1 MAVQPKGLLA
11 HPTAPWLAAA
21 LMLVL
26 SLPALWV
33 GFVADDH
40 YHRAILDGRGA
51 PAAMDD
57 PLWDLFVFVPNDAR
71 AEILRDVGV
80 VPWWGHPDLHLGFMR
95 PVTSATHVADHIMW
109 PDNPVPQHVQSMLWF
124 AAAVVLVGAIYR
136 RVHGA
141 TAIAGLA
148 VLLFAVEDA
157 HAMPIGW
164 IANRNAVVALVFG
177 LLTLWAHIGW
187 RRDGG
192 PARLAAA
199 LIFFAAGLAAGEAVV
214 GTAAYLVSWQLTME
228 QGRWSKRLAV
238 LAPYALL
245 LVGWRLL
252 YTTLGYGCAGSDLYI
267 DPLADPPAFATALV
281 ERVPVMLGGLWS
293 QLTIDAWAAVGR
305 SGQLGLVAVSVAVCA
320 FVAALLARMIRTT
333 REARFWALGSVLSLV
348 PVAAAFPMNR
358 LLLAAGVGAFA
369 LLAMLTAEVGM
380 LGGAVRD
387 ARTWI
392 RRSVKLLLVLHIPL
406 AALLL
411 VGSIGFLSIFNTIFT
426 AGARGAPRD
435 PGLATQNLVFING
448 HDFPSVYTY
457 IIRLTDETAPAP
469 KRVAILGPMST
480 AVSVTRE
487 NELTL
492 VIEAEDGWL
501 RTPIDRLMRRADARF
516 HAGQRV
522 STGLFDAEIR
532 RISVDGRPEVVAF
545 VFHRPLDDP
554 SHRWVAWRDGRLEE
568 VSPPAVGDET
578 RLAAVHL
585 TSLE

>member
-1 MAVQPKGLLA
+1 
-11 HPTAPWLAAA
+11 
-21 LMLVL
+21 
-26 SLPALWV
+26 
-33 GFVADDH
+33 
-40 YHRAILDGRGA
+40 
-51 PAAMDD
+51 
-57 PLWDLFVFVPNDAR
+57 
-71 AEILRDVGV
+71 
-80 VPWWGHPDLHLGFMR
+80 
-95 PVTSATHVADHIMW
+95 
-109 PDNPVPQHVQSMLWF
+109 
-124 AAAVVLVGAIYR
+124 
-136 RVHGA
+136 
-141 TAIAGLA
+141 
-148 VLLFAVEDA
+148 
-157 HAMPIGW
+157 
-164 IANRNAVVALVFG
+164 
-177 LLTLWAHIGW
+177 
-187 RRDGG
+187 
-192 PARLAAA
+192 
-199 LIFFAAGLAAGEAVV
+199 
-214 GTAAYLVSWQLTME
+214 
-228 QGRWSKRLAV
+228 
-238 LAPYALL
+238 
-245 LVGWRLL
+245 
-252 YTTLGYGCAGSDLYI
+252 
-267 DPLADPPAFATALV
+267 
-281 ERVPVMLGGLWS
+281 
-293 QLTIDAWAAVGR
+293 
-305 SGQLGLVAVSVAVCA
+305 
-320 FVAALLARMIRTT
+320 
-333 REARFWALGSVLSLV
+333 
-348 PVAAAFPMNR
+348 
-358 LLLAAGVGAFA
+358 
-369 LLAMLTAEVGM
+369 M

-501 RTPIDRLMRRADARF
+501 RSPIDRLMRRTDARF

-522 STGLFDAEIR
+522 SPGLFDAEIR

-568 VSPPAVGDET
+568 VSPPAVVDET